1 MRINTCGEICIC
13 IHFITDDN
21 QKIEDE
27 IMNDML
33 NEGTDDRTEG
43 DERVRDVQNGKM
55 DLTVDKN
62 GIVCLIEHLGRI

>member
-1 MRINTCGEICIC
+1 MRINTCSEICIC

-33 NEGTDDRTEG
+33 NQGTADRTEG
-43 DERVRDVQNGKM
+43 DDQNGKM
-55 DLTVDKN
+55 EPSVDKN
-62 GIVCLIEHLGRI
+62 GIAFD